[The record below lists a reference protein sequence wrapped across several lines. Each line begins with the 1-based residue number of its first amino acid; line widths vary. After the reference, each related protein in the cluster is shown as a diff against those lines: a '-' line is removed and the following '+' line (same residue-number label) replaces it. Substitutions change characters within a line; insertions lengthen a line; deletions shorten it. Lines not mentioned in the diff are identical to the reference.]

1 MPHAGRMRRGGEVGR
16 RGLRRIPWRERGQ
29 INSFGFYFQPFP
41 KIKFKNYLNK
51 SLNSKQPLKP
61 KYMQQHGCSIMYL
74 DLIVDFNLIK
84 VIIYDILV
92 LIKVL
97 SKSIYP
103 ILKICNF

>member
-1 MPHAGRMRRGGEVGR
+1 
-16 RGLRRIPWRERGQ
+16 
-29 INSFGFYFQPFP
+29 
-41 KIKFKNYLNK
+41 
-51 SLNSKQPLKP
+51 
-61 KYMQQHGCSIMYL
+61 MQQHGCSIMYL

-92 LIKVL
+92 LIKEL